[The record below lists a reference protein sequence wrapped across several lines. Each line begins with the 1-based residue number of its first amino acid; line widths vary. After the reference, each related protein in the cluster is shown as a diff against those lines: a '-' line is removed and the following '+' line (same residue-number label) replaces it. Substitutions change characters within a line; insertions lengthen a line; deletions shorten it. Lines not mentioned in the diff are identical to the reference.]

1 MEFSILFMPSSSLNQ
16 AFEVPV
22 LYQDLRQPE
31 AFNQICDALENLNRV
46 VDGVFG
52 SIKERVCVC
61 GFLAFCL
68 FV

>member
-1 MEFSILFMPSSSLNQ
+1 MPAAISQ

-22 LYQDLRQPE
+22 LYQDLRQAE

-52 SIKERVCVC
+52 AIQTRVC
-61 GFLAFCL
+61 FPTHFT